1 MEAPQFGEATEEE
14 IADVRKKFK
23 ELDQKRAGSL
33 YWKDVDDISFDNY
46 PAQYYVARDTDNS
59 IIAALIANFQEENGI
74 LESEKEV
81 EIFYLANFS
90 TNFEGITPRKGLG
103 KQLLKKYIESR
114 EDIETFLIAPGN
126 LSLAIVYA
134 GWAQEIENL
143 KMAEVPAGARGG
155 QINNGTKDARGEA
168 LLKQVIAD
176 KIPNAVATKLVKYLF
191 TKESPDNAYTKAQL
205 AGFLKQIA
213 SLDRL
218 KRLFQKIDP
227 KLAKLNKLNKKQII
241 KALQLACYVEAY
253 KSKKASGAGSSSQ
266 GESKF
271 MDPELHLIAMDR
283 AYTMRA
289 QKKLYSI

>member
-1 MEAPQFGEATEEE
+1 
-14 IADVRKKFK
+14 
-23 ELDQKRAGSL
+23 
-33 YWKDVDDISFDNY
+33 
-46 PAQYYVARDTDNS
+46 
-59 IIAALIANFQEENGI
+59 
-74 LESEKEV
+74 
-81 EIFYLANFS
+81 
-90 TNFEGITPRKGLG
+90 
-103 KQLLKKYIESR
+103 
-114 EDIETFLIAPGN
+114 
-126 LSLAIVYA
+126 
-134 GWAQEIENL
+134 
-143 KMAEVPAGARGG
+143 MAEVPAGARGG

-191 TKESPDNAYTKAQL
+191 TKESPENAYTKAQL

-227 KLAKLNKLNKKQII
+227 KLAKLNKLNKEQII

-271 MDPELHLIAMDR
+271 MDP
-283 AYTMRA
+283 
-289 QKKLYSI
+289 S